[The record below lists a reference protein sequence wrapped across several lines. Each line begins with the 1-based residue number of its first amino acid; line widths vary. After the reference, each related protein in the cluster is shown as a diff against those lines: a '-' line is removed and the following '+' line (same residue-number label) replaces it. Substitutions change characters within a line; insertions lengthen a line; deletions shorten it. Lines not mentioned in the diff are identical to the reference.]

1 MSKKT
6 LIFGY
11 LVLLAILHQDS
22 WLKNDGTL
30 VFGFLPATLA
40 YHMGFVCA
48 AAIGWALVVKFA
60 WPERLDDGPTHGES
74 SAEQGGSES

>member
-6 LIFGY
+6 LVFGY
-11 LVLLAILHQDS
+11 LVLLAILHQDF
-22 WLKNDGTL
+22 WLKDNASL

-48 AAIGWALVVKFA
+48 AAIGWLLVIKFA
-60 WPERLDDGPTHGES
+60 WPVGLDGAPD
-74 SAEQGGSES
+74 SESTGEGGTKS

>member
-11 LVLLAILHQDS
+11 LVLLFFLHQDS

-30 VFGFLPATLA
+30 VMGFLPATLA
-40 YHMGFVCA
+40 YHMAFVVA
-48 AAIGWALVVKFA
+48 ATLGWLLVVKFA
-60 WPERLDDGPTHGES
+60 WPDGLESEPASENSGEEAADS
-74 SAEQGGSES
+74 

>member
-6 LIFGY
+6 LVFGY
-11 LVLLAILHQDS
+11 LVLLAILHQDF
-22 WLKNDGTL
+22 WLKDNASL

-48 AAIGWALVVKFA
+48 AAIGWLLVIKFA
-60 WPERLDDGPTHGES
+60 WPDGLDGEPDS
-74 SAEQGGSES
+74 ENTGEGGAKS

>member
-6 LIFGY
+6 LVFGF
-11 LVLLAILHQDS
+11 LVLLAILHQYS

-40 YHMGFVCA
+40 YHMGFVCV
-48 AAIGWALVVKFA
+48 AAIGWLMIVKFA
-60 WPERLDDGPTHGES
+60 WPEGLDDGTTHGETEKEKGADS
-74 SAEQGGSES
+74 